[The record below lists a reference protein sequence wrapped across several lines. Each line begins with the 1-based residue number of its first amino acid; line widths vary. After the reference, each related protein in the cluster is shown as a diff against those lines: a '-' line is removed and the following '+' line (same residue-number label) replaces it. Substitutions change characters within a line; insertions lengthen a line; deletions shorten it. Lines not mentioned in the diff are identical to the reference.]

1 MKIRWKIFFLMFSV
15 VLMIIFGLMVTN
27 TIYLEKFYIKNKK
40 EKLVE
45 LGHILIDP
53 KYVIDFQNLEM
64 HSNVAILIKKTDEL
78 YKLES
83 EAVVP
88 REEIEEIVTQLAK
101 NEYVFKEMTLLD
113 YRGKVLILFM
123 PYMKDRYIEIITPLS
138 FIQEGLEIS
147 TRYHLLIIML
157 ALIIGSSMS
166 FIFSKKMT
174 DPILELKEI
183 TQRISLLDFNVK
195 FEKESR
201 DEIGELG
208 YAINKMG
215 GTLEKNIDEI
225 NKVNR
230 KLMEEIENEKR
241 LENLRKEFI
250 ASVSHELKTPIAII
264 QGYAQGLMEN
274 IAETEE
280 DRNFYCE
287 IIVEESL
294 KMDSLVKELLLITQM
309 ESGYF
314 KIQKEEVNL
323 YQMIKDIIDKYITK
337 DKKIKYI
344 GDKDVFVYCDEKY
357 IDRVLENLVVNALKY
372 STGDRDITIKV
383 EDQQDKYRV
392 IISNESE
399 NLSEDDLENI
409 WTPFYRVDKA
419 RDRDGHGLGLAIV
432 RGILEKHK
440 SALGV
445 YITEKNIINFWFELE
460 KINGDLYKNNCDK
473 YKDEYIEEI

>member
-15 VLMIIFGLMVTN
+15 VLMIILGLIATN

-45 LGHILIDP
+45 LGQILIDP

-64 HSNVAILIKKTDEL
+64 HSNVAILIKRTDEL
-78 YKLES
+78 YKLEK
-83 EAVVP
+83 EAVLSK
-88 REEIEEIVTQLAK
+88 EEIDEIIIQLK
-101 NEYVFKEMTLLD
+101 NNEYVFKEITLLD

-123 PYMKDRYIEIITPLS
+123 PYMRDRYIEIITPLS

-147 TRYHLLIIML
+147 TRYHLLIIVL

-166 FIFSKKMT
+166 FVFSKKMT

-183 TQRISLLDFNVK
+183 TQRISLLDFNIK
-195 FEKESR
+195 FEKER
-201 DEIGELG
+201 KDEIGELG

-225 NKVNR
+225 NKVNK
-230 KLMEEIENEKR
+230 KLMEDIENEKR
-241 LENLRKEFI
+241 LDKLRKEFI

-309 ESGYF
+309 DSGYF
-314 KIQKEEVNL
+314 KIEKEKVDL
-323 YQMIKDIIDKYITK
+323 YQMIKDIRDKYSSK
-337 DKKIKYI
+337 NREIKYI
-344 GDKDVFVYCDEKY
+344 GEKDIFAYCDEKY

-372 STGDRDITIKV
+372 STGDREVTITV
-383 EDQQDKYRV
+383 EDIENRYKV

-409 WTPFYRVDKA
+409 WTPFYRVNKA

-432 RGILEKHK
+432 RGILENHK
-440 SALGV
+440 SNFGV

-460 KINGDLYKNNCDK
+460 KSSLDSYEKIDNED
-473 YKDEYIEEI
+473 IEEI

>member
-15 VLMIIFGLMVTN
+15 VLMIILGLIATN

-45 LGHILIDP
+45 LGQILIDP

-64 HSNVAILIKKTDEL
+64 HSNVAILIKRTDEL
-78 YKLES
+78 YKLEK
-83 EAVVP
+83 EAVLP
-88 REEIEEIVTQLAK
+88 KEEIDEIIVQLK
-101 NEYVFKEMTLLD
+101 NNEYVFKEITLLD

-123 PYMKDRYIEIITPLS
+123 PYMRDRYIEIITPLS

-147 TRYHLLIIML
+147 TRYHLLIIVL

-166 FIFSKKMT
+166 FVFSKKMT

-183 TQRISLLDFNVK
+183 TQRISLLDFNIK
-195 FEKESR
+195 FEKER
-201 DEIGELG
+201 KDEIGELG

-225 NKVNR
+225 NKVNK
-230 KLMEEIENEKR
+230 KLMEDIENEKR
-241 LENLRKEFI
+241 LDKLRKEFI

-280 DRNFYCE
+280 DRKFYCE

-309 ESGYF
+309 DSGYF
-314 KIQKEEVNL
+314 KIEKEKVDL
-323 YQMIKDIIDKYITK
+323 YQMIKDIRDKYSSK
-337 DKKIKYI
+337 NRGIKYI
-344 GDKDVFVYCDEKY
+344 GEKDIFAYCDEKY

-372 STGDRDITIKV
+372 STGDREVTITVDDI
-383 EDQQDKYRV
+383 ENKYKI

-409 WTPFYRVDKA
+409 WTPFYRVNKA

-432 RGILEKHK
+432 RGILENHK
-440 SALGV
+440 SNFGV

-460 KINGDLYKNNCDK
+460 KSSLDSYKKIDNED
-473 YKDEYIEEI
+473 IEEI

>member
-15 VLMIIFGLMVTN
+15 VLMIILGLIATN

-45 LGHILIDP
+45 LGQILIDP

-64 HSNVAILIKKTDEL
+64 HSNVAILIKRTDEL
-78 YKLES
+78 YKLEK
-83 EAVVP
+83 EAVLP
-88 REEIEEIVTQLAK
+88 KEEINEIIVHLK
-101 NEYVFKEMTLLD
+101 NNEYVFKEITLLD

-123 PYMKDRYIEIITPLS
+123 PYMRDRYIEIITPLS

-147 TRYHLLIIML
+147 TRYHLLIIVL

-166 FIFSKKMT
+166 FVFSKKMT

-183 TQRISLLDFNVK
+183 TQRISLLDFNIK
-195 FEKESR
+195 FEKER
-201 DEIGELG
+201 KDEIGELG

-225 NKVNR
+225 NKVNK
-230 KLMEEIENEKR
+230 KLMEDIENEKR
-241 LENLRKEFI
+241 LDKLRKEFI

-309 ESGYF
+309 DSGYF
-314 KIQKEEVNL
+314 KIEKEKVDL
-323 YQMIKDIIDKYITK
+323 YQMIKDIRDKYSSK
-337 DKKIKYI
+337 NREIKYI
-344 GDKDVFVYCDEKY
+344 GEKDIFAYCDEKY

-372 STGDRDITIKV
+372 STGDREVTITV
-383 EDQQDKYRV
+383 EDIENRYKV

-399 NLSEDDLENI
+399 NLSEDDLANI
-409 WTPFYRVDKA
+409 WTPFYRVNKA

-432 RGILEKHK
+432 RGILENHK
-440 SALGV
+440 SNFGV

-460 KINGDLYKNNCDK
+460 KSSLDSYEKIDNED
-473 YKDEYIEEI
+473 IEEI

>member
-15 VLMIIFGLMVTN
+15 VLMIILGLMVTN

-45 LGHILIDP
+45 LGQILIDP

-64 HSNVAILIKKTDEL
+64 HSNVAILIKRTDEL
-78 YKLES
+78 YKLEK
-83 EAVVP
+83 EAVLP
-88 REEIEEIVTQLAK
+88 KEEIEEIIVSLK
-101 NEYVFKEMTLLD
+101 NREYIFKEITLLD

-147 TRYHLLIIML
+147 TRYHLLIIIL

-183 TQRISLLDFNVK
+183 TQRISLLDFNIK
-195 FEKESR
+195 FEKER
-201 DEIGELG
+201 KDEIGELG

-230 KLMEEIENEKR
+230 KLMEDIENEKR
-241 LENLRKEFI
+241 LDKLRKEFI

-264 QGYAQGLMEN
+264 QGYAQGLIEN

-314 KIQKEEVNL
+314 KIEKEEVDL
-323 YQMIKDIIDKYITK
+323 YQMIKDIRDKYSSK
-337 DKKIKYI
+337 SREIKYI
-344 GDKDVFVYCDEKY
+344 GKKNIFAYCDEKY
-357 IDRVLENLVVNALKY
+357 IDRVLENLVINALKY
-372 STGDRDITIKV
+372 STGDREVTISV
-383 EDQQDKYRV
+383 DEIGNKYKI

-409 WTPFYRVDKA
+409 WTPFYRVNKA

-432 RGILEKHK
+432 RGILENHR
-440 SALGV
+440 SDFGV
-445 YITEKNIINFWFELE
+445 YITEKNTINFWFELE
-460 KINGDLYKNNCDK
+460 KSSLDSYKKNDN
-473 YKDEYIEEI
+473 KDIEEI

>member
-1 MKIRWKIFFLMFSV
+1 M
-15 VLMIIFGLMVTN
+15 
-27 TIYLEKFYIKNKK
+27 
-40 EKLVE
+40 
-45 LGHILIDP
+45 
-53 KYVIDFQNLEM
+53 
-64 HSNVAILIKKTDEL
+64 AILIKRTDEL
-78 YKLES
+78 YKLEK
-83 EAVVP
+83 EAVLP
-88 REEIEEIVTQLAK
+88 KEEIDEIIVQLK
-101 NEYVFKEMTLLD
+101 NNEYVFKEITLLD

-123 PYMKDRYIEIITPLS
+123 PYMRDRYIEIITPLS

-147 TRYHLLIIML
+147 TRYHLLIIVL

-166 FIFSKKMT
+166 FVFSKKMT

-183 TQRISLLDFNVK
+183 TQRISLLDFNIK
-195 FEKESR
+195 FEKER
-201 DEIGELG
+201 KDEIGELG

-225 NKVNR
+225 NKVNK
-230 KLMEEIENEKR
+230 KLMEDIENEKR
-241 LENLRKEFI
+241 LDKLRKEFI

-314 KIQKEEVNL
+314 KIEKEEVDL
-323 YQMIKDIIDKYITK
+323 YQMIKDIRDKYSSK
-337 DKKIKYI
+337 SREIKYI
-344 GDKDVFVYCDEKY
+344 GKKNIFAYCDEKY

-372 STGDRDITIKV
+372 STGDREVTITVDDI
-383 EDQQDKYRV
+383 ENKYKI

-409 WTPFYRVDKA
+409 WTPFYRVNKA

-432 RGILEKHK
+432 RGILENHR
-440 SALGV
+440 SDFGV
-445 YITEKNIINFWFELE
+445 YITEKNTINFWFELE
-460 KINGDLYKNNCDK
+460 KSSLDSYKKNDN
-473 YKDEYIEEI
+473 KDIEEI

>member
-15 VLMIIFGLMVTN
+15 VLMIILGLIATN

-45 LGHILIDP
+45 LGQILIDP

-64 HSNVAILIKKTDEL
+64 HSNVAILIKRTDEL
-78 YKLES
+78 YKLEK
-83 EAVVP
+83 EAVLP
-88 REEIEEIVTQLAK
+88 KEEIDEIIVQLK
-101 NEYVFKEMTLLD
+101 NNEYVFKEITLLD

-123 PYMKDRYIEIITPLS
+123 PYMRDRYIEIITPLS

-147 TRYHLLIIML
+147 TRYHLLIIVL

-166 FIFSKKMT
+166 FVFSKKMT

-183 TQRISLLDFNVK
+183 TQRISLLDFNIK
-195 FEKESR
+195 FEKER
-201 DEIGELG
+201 KDEIGELG

-225 NKVNR
+225 NKVNK
-230 KLMEEIENEKR
+230 KLMEDIENEKR
-241 LENLRKEFI
+241 LDKLRKEFI

-280 DRNFYCE
+280 DRKFYCE

-309 ESGYF
+309 DSGYF
-314 KIQKEEVNL
+314 KIEKEKVDL
-323 YQMIKDIIDKYITK
+323 YQMIKDIRDKYSSK
-337 DKKIKYI
+337 SREIKYI
-344 GDKDVFVYCDEKY
+344 GEKNIFAYCDEKY

-372 STGDRDITIKV
+372 STGDREVTITVDDI
-383 EDQQDKYRV
+383 ENKYKI

-409 WTPFYRVDKA
+409 WTPFYRVNKA

-432 RGILEKHK
+432 CLLYTSPSPRDRG
-440 SALGV
+440 
-445 YITEKNIINFWFELE
+445 
-460 KINGDLYKNNCDK
+460 
-473 YKDEYIEEI
+473 

>member
-1 MKIRWKIFFLMFSV
+1 M
-15 VLMIIFGLMVTN
+15 GLIATN

-45 LGHILIDP
+45 LGQILIDP

-64 HSNVAILIKKTDEL
+64 HSNVAILIKRTDEL
-78 YKLES
+78 YKLEK
-83 EAVVP
+83 EAVLP
-88 REEIEEIVTQLAK
+88 KEEIDEIIVQLK
-101 NEYVFKEMTLLD
+101 NNEYVFKEITLLD

-123 PYMKDRYIEIITPLS
+123 PYMRDRYIEIITPLS

-147 TRYHLLIIML
+147 TRYHLLIIVL

-166 FIFSKKMT
+166 FVFSKKMT

-183 TQRISLLDFNVK
+183 TQRISLLDFNIK
-195 FEKESR
+195 FEKER
-201 DEIGELG
+201 KDEIGELG

-225 NKVNR
+225 NKVNK
-230 KLMEEIENEKR
+230 KLMEDIENEKR
-241 LENLRKEFI
+241 LDKLRKEFI

-280 DRNFYCE
+280 DRKFYCE

-309 ESGYF
+309 DSGYF
-314 KIQKEEVNL
+314 KIEKEKVDL
-323 YQMIKDIIDKYITK
+323 YQMIKDIRDKYSSK
-337 DKKIKYI
+337 NREIKYI
-344 GDKDVFVYCDEKY
+344 GEKDIFAYCDEKY

-372 STGDRDITIKV
+372 STGDREVTITVDDI
-383 EDQQDKYRV
+383 ENKYKI

-409 WTPFYRVDKA
+409 WTPFYRVNKA

-432 RGILEKHK
+432 RGILENHK
-440 SALGV
+440 SNFGV

-460 KINGDLYKNNCDK
+460 KSSLDSYKKIDNED
-473 YKDEYIEEI
+473 IEEI

>member
-15 VLMIIFGLMVTN
+15 VLMIILGLIATN

-45 LGHILIDP
+45 LGQILIDP

-64 HSNVAILIKKTDEL
+64 HSNVAILIKRTDEL
-78 YKLES
+78 YKLEK
-83 EAVVP
+83 EAVLP
-88 REEIEEIVTQLAK
+88 KEEIDEIIVQLK
-101 NEYVFKEMTLLD
+101 NNEYVFKEITLLD

-123 PYMKDRYIEIITPLS
+123 PYMRDRYIEIITPLS

-147 TRYHLLIIML
+147 TRYHLLIIVL

-166 FIFSKKMT
+166 FVFSKKMT

-183 TQRISLLDFNVK
+183 TQRISLLDFNIK
-195 FEKESR
+195 FEKER
-201 DEIGELG
+201 KDEIGELG

-225 NKVNR
+225 NKVNK
-230 KLMEEIENEKR
+230 KLMEDIENEKR
-241 LENLRKEFI
+241 LDKLRKEFI

-280 DRNFYCE
+280 DRKFYCE

-309 ESGYF
+309 DSGYF
-314 KIQKEEVNL
+314 KIEKEKVDL
-323 YQMIKDIIDKYITK
+323 YQMIKDIRDKYSSK
-337 DKKIKYI
+337 NREIKYI
-344 GDKDVFVYCDEKY
+344 GEKDIFAYCDEKY

-372 STGDRDITIKV
+372 STGDREVTITVDDI
-383 EDQQDKYRV
+383 ENKYKI

-409 WTPFYRVDKA
+409 WTPFYRVNKA

-432 RGILEKHK
+432 RGILENHK
-440 SALGV
+440 SNFGV

-460 KINGDLYKNNCDK
+460 KSSLDSYKKIDNED
-473 YKDEYIEEI
+473 IEEI

>member
-1 MKIRWKIFFLMFSV
+1 MFSV

-372 STGDRDITIKV
+372 STGDRDIIIKV

-473 YKDEYIEEI
+473 YNDEYIEEI

>member
-15 VLMIIFGLMVTN
+15 VLMIILGLMVTN

-45 LGHILIDP
+45 LGQILIDP

-64 HSNVAILIKKTDEL
+64 HSNVAILIKRTDEL
-78 YKLES
+78 YKLEK
-83 EAVVP
+83 EAVLP
-88 REEIEEIVTQLAK
+88 KEEIEEIIVSLK
-101 NEYVFKEMTLLD
+101 NREYIFKEITLLD

-147 TRYHLLIIML
+147 TRYHLLIIIL

-183 TQRISLLDFNVK
+183 TQRISLLDFNIK
-195 FEKESR
+195 FEKER
-201 DEIGELG
+201 KEEIGELG

-230 KLMEEIENEKR
+230 KLMEDIENEKR
-241 LENLRKEFI
+241 LDKLRKEFI

-309 ESGYF
+309 DSGYF
-314 KIQKEEVNL
+314 KIEKEKVDL
-323 YQMIKDIIDKYITK
+323 YQMIKDIRDKYSSK
-337 DKKIKYI
+337 SREIKYI
-344 GDKDVFVYCDEKY
+344 GEKNIFAYCDEKY
-357 IDRVLENLVVNALKY
+357 IDRVLENLVINALKY
-372 STGDRDITIKV
+372 STGDREVTISV
-383 EDQQDKYRV
+383 DEIGNKYKI

-409 WTPFYRVDKA
+409 WTPFYRVNKA

-432 RGILEKHK
+432 RGILENHR
-440 SALGV
+440 SDFGV
-445 YITEKNIINFWFELE
+445 YITEKNTINFWFELE
-460 KINGDLYKNNCDK
+460 KSSLDSYKKNDN
-473 YKDEYIEEI
+473 KDIEEI

>member
-15 VLMIIFGLMVTN
+15 VLMIILGLIATN

-45 LGHILIDP
+45 LGQILIDP

-64 HSNVAILIKKTDEL
+64 HSNVAILIKRTDEL
-78 YKLES
+78 YKLEK
-83 EAVVP
+83 EAVLP
-88 REEIEEIVTQLAK
+88 KEEINEIIVHLK
-101 NEYVFKEMTLLD
+101 NNEYVFKEITLLD

-123 PYMKDRYIEIITPLS
+123 PYMRDRYIEIITPLS

-147 TRYHLLIIML
+147 TRYHLLIIVL

-166 FIFSKKMT
+166 FVFSKKMT

-183 TQRISLLDFNVK
+183 TQRISLLDFNIK
-195 FEKESR
+195 FEKER
-201 DEIGELG
+201 KDEIGELG

-225 NKVNR
+225 NKVNKKWR
-230 KLMEEIENEKR
+230 EDIENEKR
-241 LENLRKEFI
+241 LDKLRKEFI

-309 ESGYF
+309 DSGYF
-314 KIQKEEVNL
+314 KIEKEKVDL
-323 YQMIKDIIDKYITK
+323 YQMIKDIRDKYSSK
-337 DKKIKYI
+337 NREIKYI
-344 GDKDVFVYCDEKY
+344 GEKDIFAYCDEKY

-372 STGDRDITIKV
+372 STGDREVTITV
-383 EDQQDKYRV
+383 EDIENRYKV

-409 WTPFYRVDKA
+409 WTPFYRVNKA

-432 RGILEKHK
+432 RGILENHK
-440 SALGV
+440 SNFGV

-460 KINGDLYKNNCDK
+460 KSSLDSYEKIDNED
-473 YKDEYIEEI
+473 IEEI

>member
-15 VLMIIFGLMVTN
+15 VLMIILGLMVTN

-45 LGHILIDP
+45 LGQILIDP

-64 HSNVAILIKKTDEL
+64 HSNVAILIKRTDEL
-78 YKLES
+78 YKLEK
-83 EAVVP
+83 EAVLP
-88 REEIEEIVTQLAK
+88 KEEIEEIIVSLK
-101 NEYVFKEMTLLD
+101 NREYIFKEITLLD

-147 TRYHLLIIML
+147 TRYHLLIIIL

-183 TQRISLLDFNVK
+183 TQRISLLDFNIK
-195 FEKESR
+195 FEKER
-201 DEIGELG
+201 KDEIGELG

-225 NKVNR
+225 NKVNK
-230 KLMEEIENEKR
+230 KLMEDIENEKR
-241 LENLRKEFI
+241 LDKLRKEFI

-314 KIQKEEVNL
+314 KIEKEEVDL
-323 YQMIKDIIDKYITK
+323 YQMIKDIRDKYSSK
-337 DKKIKYI
+337 NREIKYI
-344 GDKDVFVYCDEKY
+344 GKKNIFAYCDEKY
-357 IDRVLENLVVNALKY
+357 IDRVLENLVINALKY
-372 STGDRDITIKV
+372 STGDREVTISV
-383 EDQQDKYRV
+383 DEIGNKYKI

-409 WTPFYRVDKA
+409 WTPFYRVNKA

-432 RGILEKHK
+432 RGILENHR
-440 SALGV
+440 SDFGV
-445 YITEKNIINFWFELE
+445 YITEKNTINFWFELE
-460 KINGDLYKNNCDK
+460 KSSLDSYKKNDN
-473 YKDEYIEEI
+473 KDIEEI

>member
-15 VLMIIFGLMVTN
+15 VLMIILGLIATN

-45 LGHILIDP
+45 LGQILIDP

-64 HSNVAILIKKTDEL
+64 HSNVAILIKRTDEL
-78 YKLES
+78 YKLEK
-83 EAVVP
+83 EAVLP
-88 REEIEEIVTQLAK
+88 KEEIDEIIVQLK
-101 NEYVFKEMTLLD
+101 NNEYVFKEITLLD

-123 PYMKDRYIEIITPLS
+123 PYMRDRYIEIITPLS

-147 TRYHLLIIML
+147 TRYHLLIIVL

-166 FIFSKKMT
+166 FVFSKKMT

-183 TQRISLLDFNVK
+183 TQRISLLDFNIK
-195 FEKESR
+195 FEKER
-201 DEIGELG
+201 KDEIGELG

-225 NKVNR
+225 NKVNK
-230 KLMEEIENEKR
+230 KLMEDIENEKR
-241 LENLRKEFI
+241 LDKLRKEFI

-280 DRNFYCE
+280 DRKFYCE

-309 ESGYF
+309 DSGYF
-314 KIQKEEVNL
+314 KIEKEKVDL
-323 YQMIKDIIDKYITK
+323 YQMIKDIRDKYSSK
-337 DKKIKYI
+337 NREIKYI
-344 GDKDVFVYCDEKY
+344 GEKDIFAYCDEKY

-372 STGDRDITIKV
+372 STGDREVTITVDDI
-383 EDQQDKYRV
+383 ENKYKI

-409 WTPFYRVDKA
+409 WTPFYRVNKA

-432 RGILEKHK
+432 RGILENHR
-440 SALGV
+440 SDFGV
-445 YITEKNIINFWFELE
+445 YITEKNTINFWFELE
-460 KINGDLYKNNCDK
+460 KSSLDSYKKNDN
-473 YKDEYIEEI
+473 KDIEEI

>member
-15 VLMIIFGLMVTN
+15 VLMIILGLIATN
-27 TIYLEKFYIKNKK
+27 TIYLEKFYIKNKR

-45 LGHILIDP
+45 LGQILIDP

-64 HSNVAILIKKTDEL
+64 HSNVAILIKRTDEL
-78 YKLES
+78 YKLEK
-83 EAVVP
+83 EAVLP
-88 REEIEEIVTQLAK
+88 KEEIDEIIVHLK
-101 NEYVFKEMTLLD
+101 NNEYVFKEITLLD

-123 PYMKDRYIEIITPLS
+123 PYMRDRYIEIITPLS

-147 TRYHLLIIML
+147 TRYHLLIIVL

-166 FIFSKKMT
+166 FVFSKKMT

-183 TQRISLLDFNVK
+183 TQRISLLDFNIK
-195 FEKESR
+195 FEKER
-201 DEIGELG
+201 KDEIGELG

-225 NKVNR
+225 NKVNK
-230 KLMEEIENEKR
+230 KLMEDIENEKR
-241 LENLRKEFI
+241 LDKLRKEFI

-274 IAETEE
+274 TAETEE

-314 KIQKEEVNL
+314 KIEKEKVDL
-323 YQMIKDIIDKYITK
+323 YQMIKDIRDKYSSK
-337 DKKIKYI
+337 SREIKYI
-344 GDKDVFVYCDEKY
+344 GEKNIFAYCDEKY

-372 STGDRDITIKV
+372 STGDREVTITV
-383 EDQQDKYRV
+383 EDIEDRYRV

-409 WTPFYRVDKA
+409 WTPFYRVNKA

-432 RGILEKHK
+432 RGILENHK
-440 SALGV
+440 SKFGV

-460 KINGDLYKNNCDK
+460 KASLDSYEKIDNED
-473 YKDEYIEEI
+473 IEEI

>member
-15 VLMIIFGLMVTN
+15 VLMIILGLIATN

-45 LGHILIDP
+45 LGQILIDP

-64 HSNVAILIKKTDEL
+64 HSNVAILIKRTDEL
-78 YKLES
+78 YKLEK
-83 EAVVP
+83 EAVLP
-88 REEIEEIVTQLAK
+88 KEEINEIIVHLK
-101 NEYVFKEMTLLD
+101 NNEYVFKEITLLD

-123 PYMKDRYIEIITPLS
+123 PYMRDRYIEIITPLS

-147 TRYHLLIIML
+147 TRYHLLIIVL

-166 FIFSKKMT
+166 FVFSKKMT

-183 TQRISLLDFNVK
+183 TQRISLLDFNIK
-195 FEKESR
+195 FEKER
-201 DEIGELG
+201 KDEIGELG

-225 NKVNR
+225 NKVNK
-230 KLMEEIENEKR
+230 KLMEDIENEKR
-241 LENLRKEFI
+241 LDKLRKEFI

-309 ESGYF
+309 DSGYF
-314 KIQKEEVNL
+314 KIEKEKVDL
-323 YQMIKDIIDKYITK
+323 YQMIKDIRDKYSSK
-337 DKKIKYI
+337 NREIKYI
-344 GDKDVFVYCDEKY
+344 GEKDIFAYCDEKY

-372 STGDRDITIKV
+372 STGDREVTITV
-383 EDQQDKYRV
+383 EDIENRYKV

-409 WTPFYRVDKA
+409 WTPFYRVNKA

-432 RGILEKHK
+432 RGILENHK
-440 SALGV
+440 SNFGV

-460 KINGDLYKNNCDK
+460 KSSLDSYEKIDNED
-473 YKDEYIEEI
+473 IEEI

>member
-15 VLMIIFGLMVTN
+15 VLMIILGLIATN

-45 LGHILIDP
+45 LGQILIDP

-64 HSNVAILIKKTDEL
+64 HSNVAILIKRTDEL
-78 YKLES
+78 YKLEK
-83 EAVVP
+83 EAVLP
-88 REEIEEIVTQLAK
+88 KEEIDEIIVQLK
-101 NEYVFKEMTLLD
+101 NNEYVFKEITLLD

-123 PYMKDRYIEIITPLS
+123 PYMRDRYIEIITPLS

-147 TRYHLLIIML
+147 TRYHLLIIVL

-166 FIFSKKMT
+166 FVFSKKMT

-183 TQRISLLDFNVK
+183 TQRISLLDFNIK
-195 FEKESR
+195 FEKER
-201 DEIGELG
+201 KDEIGELG

-230 KLMEEIENEKR
+230 KLMEDIENEKR
-241 LENLRKEFI
+241 LDKLRKEFI

-309 ESGYF
+309 DSGYF
-314 KIQKEEVNL
+314 KIEKEKVDL
-323 YQMIKDIIDKYITK
+323 YQMIKDIRDKYSSK
-337 DKKIKYI
+337 NREIKYI
-344 GDKDVFVYCDEKY
+344 GEKDIFAYCDEKY

-372 STGDRDITIKV
+372 STGDREVTITVDDIENRYK
-383 EDQQDKYRV
+383 V

-409 WTPFYRVDKA
+409 WTPFYRVNKA

-432 RGILEKHK
+432 RGILENHK
-440 SALGV
+440 SNFGV

-460 KINGDLYKNNCDK
+460 KSSLDSYEKIDNED
-473 YKDEYIEEI
+473 IEEI

>member
-15 VLMIIFGLMVTN
+15 VLMIILGLIATN

-45 LGHILIDP
+45 LGQILIDP

-64 HSNVAILIKKTDEL
+64 HSNVAILIKRTDEL
-78 YKLES
+78 YKLEK
-83 EAVVP
+83 EVVLP
-88 REEIEEIVTQLAK
+88 KEEIDEIIVQLK
-101 NEYVFKEMTLLD
+101 NNEYVFKEITLLD

-123 PYMKDRYIEIITPLS
+123 PYMRDRYIEIITPLS

-147 TRYHLLIIML
+147 TRYHLLIIVL

-166 FIFSKKMT
+166 FVFSKKMT

-183 TQRISLLDFNVK
+183 TQRISLLDFNIK
-195 FEKESR
+195 FEKER
-201 DEIGELG
+201 KDEIGELG

-225 NKVNR
+225 NKVNK
-230 KLMEEIENEKR
+230 KLMEDIENEKR
-241 LENLRKEFI
+241 LDKLRKEFI

-309 ESGYF
+309 DSGYF
-314 KIQKEEVNL
+314 KIEKEKVDL
-323 YQMIKDIIDKYITK
+323 YQMIKDIRDKYSSK
-337 DKKIKYI
+337 NREIKYI
-344 GDKDVFVYCDEKY
+344 GEKDIFAYCDEKY

-372 STGDRDITIKV
+372 STGDREVTITV
-383 EDQQDKYRV
+383 EDIENRYKV

-409 WTPFYRVDKA
+409 WTPFYRVNKA

-432 RGILEKHK
+432 RGILENHK
-440 SALGV
+440 SNFGV

-460 KINGDLYKNNCDK
+460 KSSLDSYEKIDNED
-473 YKDEYIEEI
+473 IEEI

>member
-15 VLMIIFGLMVTN
+15 VLMIILGLIATN

-45 LGHILIDP
+45 LGQILIDP

-64 HSNVAILIKKTDEL
+64 HSNVAILIKRTDEL
-78 YKLES
+78 YKLEK
-83 EAVVP
+83 EAVLP
-88 REEIEEIVTQLAK
+88 KEEIDEIIVQLK
-101 NEYVFKEMTLLD
+101 NNEYVFKEITLLD

-123 PYMKDRYIEIITPLS
+123 PYMRDRYIEIITPLS

-147 TRYHLLIIML
+147 TRYHLLIIVL

-166 FIFSKKMT
+166 FVFSKKMT

-183 TQRISLLDFNVK
+183 TQRISLLDFNIK
-195 FEKESR
+195 FEKER
-201 DEIGELG
+201 KDEIGELG

-225 NKVNR
+225 NKVNK
-230 KLMEEIENEKR
+230 KLMEDIENEKR
-241 LENLRKEFI
+241 LDKLRKEFI

-280 DRNFYCE
+280 DRKFYCE

-309 ESGYF
+309 DSGHF
-314 KIQKEEVNL
+314 KIEKEKVDL
-323 YQMIKDIIDKYITK
+323 YQMIKDIRDKYSSK
-337 DKKIKYI
+337 NREIKYI
-344 GDKDVFVYCDEKY
+344 GEKDIFAYCDEKY

-372 STGDRDITIKV
+372 STGDREVTITVDDI
-383 EDQQDKYRV
+383 ENKYKI

-409 WTPFYRVDKA
+409 WTPFYRVNKA

-432 RGILEKHK
+432 RGILENHK
-440 SALGV
+440 SNFGV

-460 KINGDLYKNNCDK
+460 KSSLDSYEKIDNED
-473 YKDEYIEEI
+473 IEEI

>member
-15 VLMIIFGLMVTN
+15 VLMIILGLMVTN

-45 LGHILIDP
+45 LGQILIDP

-64 HSNVAILIKKTDEL
+64 HSNVAILIKRTDEL
-78 YKLES
+78 YKLEK
-83 EAVVP
+83 EAVLP
-88 REEIEEIVTQLAK
+88 KEEIEEIIVSLK
-101 NEYVFKEMTLLD
+101 NREYIFKEITLLD

-147 TRYHLLIIML
+147 TRYHLLIIVL

-166 FIFSKKMT
+166 FVFSKKMT

-183 TQRISLLDFNVK
+183 TQRISLLDFNIK
-195 FEKESR
+195 FEKER
-201 DEIGELG
+201 KDEIGELG

-225 NKVNR
+225 NKVNK
-230 KLMEEIENEKR
+230 KLMEDIENEKR
-241 LENLRKEFI
+241 LDKLRKEFI

-314 KIQKEEVNL
+314 KIEKEEVDL
-323 YQMIKDIIDKYITK
+323 YQMIKDIRDKYSSK
-337 DKKIKYI
+337 SREIKYI
-344 GDKDVFVYCDEKY
+344 GEKNIFAYCDEKY

-372 STGDRDITIKV
+372 STGDREVTITVDDI
-383 EDQQDKYRV
+383 ENKYKI

-409 WTPFYRVDKA
+409 WTPFYRVNKA

-432 RGILEKHK
+432 RGILENHK
-440 SALGV
+440 SAFGV
-445 YITEKNIINFWFELE
+445 YITEKNTINFWFELE
-460 KINGDLYKNNCDK
+460 KSSLDSYKKIDNED
-473 YKDEYIEEI
+473 IEEI

>member
-1 MKIRWKIFFLMFSV
+1 MFSV
-15 VLMIIFGLMVTN
+15 VLMIILGLIATN

-45 LGHILIDP
+45 LGQILIDP

-64 HSNVAILIKKTDEL
+64 HSNVAILIKRTDEL
-78 YKLES
+78 YKLEK
-83 EAVVP
+83 EAVLP
-88 REEIEEIVTQLAK
+88 KEEIDEIIVQLK
-101 NEYVFKEMTLLD
+101 NNEYVFKEITLLD

-123 PYMKDRYIEIITPLS
+123 PYMRDRYIEIITPLS

-147 TRYHLLIIML
+147 TRYHLLIIVL

-166 FIFSKKMT
+166 FVFSKKMT

-183 TQRISLLDFNVK
+183 TQRISLLDFNIK
-195 FEKESR
+195 FEKER
-201 DEIGELG
+201 KDEIGELG

-225 NKVNR
+225 NKVNK
-230 KLMEEIENEKR
+230 KLMEDIENEKR
-241 LENLRKEFI
+241 LDKLRKEFI

-280 DRNFYCE
+280 DRKFYCE

-309 ESGYF
+309 DSGYF
-314 KIQKEEVNL
+314 KIEKEKVDL
-323 YQMIKDIIDKYITK
+323 YQMIKDIRDKYSSK
-337 DKKIKYI
+337 NREIKYI
-344 GDKDVFVYCDEKY
+344 GEKDIFAYCDEKY

-372 STGDRDITIKV
+372 STGDREVTITVDDI
-383 EDQQDKYRV
+383 ENKYKI

-409 WTPFYRVDKA
+409 WTPFYRVNKA

-432 RGILEKHK
+432 RGILENHK
-440 SALGV
+440 SNFGV

-460 KINGDLYKNNCDK
+460 KSSLDSYKKIDNED
-473 YKDEYIEEI
+473 IEEI

>member
-1 MKIRWKIFFLMFSV
+1 M
-15 VLMIIFGLMVTN
+15 
-27 TIYLEKFYIKNKK
+27 
-40 EKLVE
+40 
-45 LGHILIDP
+45 
-53 KYVIDFQNLEM
+53 
-64 HSNVAILIKKTDEL
+64 
-78 YKLES
+78 
-83 EAVVP
+83 
-88 REEIEEIVTQLAK
+88 
-101 NEYVFKEMTLLD
+101 
-113 YRGKVLILFM
+113 FM

-147 TRYHLLIIML
+147 TRYHLLIIIL

-183 TQRISLLDFNVK
+183 TQRISLLDFNIK
-195 FEKESR
+195 FEKER
-201 DEIGELG
+201 KDEIGELG

-230 KLMEEIENEKR
+230 KLMEDIENEKR
-241 LENLRKEFI
+241 LDKLRKEFI

-314 KIQKEEVNL
+314 KIEKEEVDL
-323 YQMIKDIIDKYITK
+323 YQMIKDIRDKYSSK
-337 DKKIKYI
+337 NREIKYI
-344 GDKDVFVYCDEKY
+344 GKKNIFAYCDEKY
-357 IDRVLENLVVNALKY
+357 IDRVLENLVINALKY
-372 STGDRDITIKV
+372 STGDREVTISV
-383 EDQQDKYRV
+383 DEIGNKYKI

-409 WTPFYRVDKA
+409 WTPFYRVNKA

-432 RGILEKHK
+432 RGILENHR
-440 SALGV
+440 SDFGV
-445 YITEKNIINFWFELE
+445 YITEKNTINFWFELE
-460 KINGDLYKNNCDK
+460 KSSLDSYKKNDN
-473 YKDEYIEEI
+473 KDIEEI

>member
-15 VLMIIFGLMVTN
+15 VLMIILGLIATN

-45 LGHILIDP
+45 LGQILIDP

-64 HSNVAILIKKTDEL
+64 HSNVAILIKRTDEL
-78 YKLES
+78 YKLEK
-83 EAVVP
+83 EAVLP
-88 REEIEEIVTQLAK
+88 KEEIDEIIVQLK
-101 NEYVFKEMTLLD
+101 NNEYVFKEITLLD

-123 PYMKDRYIEIITPLS
+123 PYMRDRYIEIITPLS

-147 TRYHLLIIML
+147 TRYHLLIIVL

-166 FIFSKKMT
+166 FVFSKKMT

-183 TQRISLLDFNVK
+183 TQRISLLDFNIK
-195 FEKESR
+195 FEKER
-201 DEIGELG
+201 KDEIGELG

-225 NKVNR
+225 NKVNK
-230 KLMEEIENEKR
+230 KLMEDIENEKR
-241 LENLRKEFI
+241 LDKLRKEFI

-280 DRNFYCE
+280 DRKFYCE

-309 ESGYF
+309 DSGYF
-314 KIQKEEVNL
+314 KIEKEKVDL
-323 YQMIKDIIDKYITK
+323 YQMIKDIRDKYSSK
-337 DKKIKYI
+337 NREIKYI
-344 GDKDVFVYCDEKY
+344 GEKDIFAYCDEKY

-372 STGDRDITIKV
+372 STGDREVTITVDNI
-383 EDQQDKYRV
+383 ENKYKI

-409 WTPFYRVDKA
+409 WTPFYRVNKA

-432 RGILEKHK
+432 RGILENHK
-440 SALGV
+440 SNFGV

-460 KINGDLYKNNCDK
+460 KSSLDSYEKIDNED
-473 YKDEYIEEI
+473 IEEI

>member
-15 VLMIIFGLMVTN
+15 VLMIILGLMVTN

-45 LGHILIDP
+45 LGQILIDP

-64 HSNVAILIKKTDEL
+64 HSNVAILIKRTDEL
-78 YKLES
+78 YKLEK
-83 EAVVP
+83 EAVLP
-88 REEIEEIVTQLAK
+88 KEEIEEIIVSLK
-101 NEYVFKEMTLLD
+101 NREYIFKEITLLD

-147 TRYHLLIIML
+147 TRYHLLIIIL

-183 TQRISLLDFNVK
+183 TQRISLLDFNIK
-195 FEKESR
+195 FEKER
-201 DEIGELG
+201 KDEIGELG

-230 KLMEEIENEKR
+230 KLMEDIENEKR
-241 LENLRKEFI
+241 LDKLRKEFI
-250 ASVSHELKTPIAII
+250 VSVSHELKTPIAII

-314 KIQKEEVNL
+314 KIEKEEVDL
-323 YQMIKDIIDKYITK
+323 YQMIKDIRDKYSSK
-337 DKKIKYI
+337 SREIKYI
-344 GDKDVFVYCDEKY
+344 GKKNIFAYCDEKY
-357 IDRVLENLVVNALKY
+357 IDRVLENLVINALKY
-372 STGDRDITIKV
+372 STGDREVTISV
-383 EDQQDKYRV
+383 DEIGNKYKI

-409 WTPFYRVDKA
+409 WTPFYRVNKA

-432 RGILEKHK
+432 RGILENHR
-440 SALGV
+440 SDFGV
-445 YITEKNIINFWFELE
+445 YITEKNTINFWFELE
-460 KINGDLYKNNCDK
+460 KSSLDSYKKNDN
-473 YKDEYIEEI
+473 KDIEEI

>member
-15 VLMIIFGLMVTN
+15 VLMIILGLIATN

-45 LGHILIDP
+45 LGQILIDP

-64 HSNVAILIKKTDEL
+64 HSNVAILIKRTDEL
-78 YKLES
+78 YKLKK
-83 EAVVP
+83 EAVLP
-88 REEIEEIVTQLAK
+88 KEEIDEIIVHLK
-101 NEYVFKEMTLLD
+101 NNEYVFKEITLLD

-123 PYMKDRYIEIITPLS
+123 PYMRDRYIEIITPLS

-147 TRYHLLIIML
+147 TRYHLLIIVL

-166 FIFSKKMT
+166 FVFSKKMT

-183 TQRISLLDFNVK
+183 TQRISLLDFNIK
-195 FEKESR
+195 FEKER
-201 DEIGELG
+201 KDEIGELG

-225 NKVNR
+225 NKVNK
-230 KLMEEIENEKR
+230 KLMEDIENEKR
-241 LENLRKEFI
+241 LDKLRKEFI

-309 ESGYF
+309 DSGYF
-314 KIQKEEVNL
+314 KIEKEKVDL
-323 YQMIKDIIDKYITK
+323 YQMIKDIRDKYSSK
-337 DKKIKYI
+337 NREIKYI
-344 GDKDVFVYCDEKY
+344 GEKDIFAYCDEKY

-372 STGDRDITIKV
+372 STGDREVTITV
-383 EDQQDKYRV
+383 EDIENRYKV

-409 WTPFYRVDKA
+409 WTPFYRVNKA

-432 RGILEKHK
+432 RGILENHK
-440 SALGV
+440 SNFGV

-460 KINGDLYKNNCDK
+460 KSSLDSYEKIDNED
-473 YKDEYIEEI
+473 IEEI

>member
-15 VLMIIFGLMVTN
+15 VLMIILGLMVTN

-45 LGHILIDP
+45 LGQILIDP

-64 HSNVAILIKKTDEL
+64 HSNVAILIKRTDEL
-78 YKLES
+78 YKLEK
-83 EAVVP
+83 EAVLP
-88 REEIEEIVTQLAK
+88 KEEIEEIIVSLK
-101 NEYVFKEMTLLD
+101 NREYIFKEITLLD

-147 TRYHLLIIML
+147 TCYHLLIIIL

-183 TQRISLLDFNVK
+183 TQRISLLDFNIK
-195 FEKESR
+195 FEKER
-201 DEIGELG
+201 KDEIGELG

-230 KLMEEIENEKR
+230 KLMEDIENEKR
-241 LENLRKEFI
+241 LDKLRKEFI

-314 KIQKEEVNL
+314 KIEKEEVDL
-323 YQMIKDIIDKYITK
+323 YQMIKDIRDKYSSK
-337 DKKIKYI
+337 SREIKYI
-344 GDKDVFVYCDEKY
+344 GKKNIFAYCDEKY
-357 IDRVLENLVVNALKY
+357 IDRVLENLVINALKY
-372 STGDRDITIKV
+372 STGDREVTISV
-383 EDQQDKYRV
+383 DEIGNKYKI

-409 WTPFYRVDKA
+409 WTPFYRVNKA

-432 RGILEKHK
+432 RGILENHR
-440 SALGV
+440 SDFGV
-445 YITEKNIINFWFELE
+445 YITEKNTINFWFELE
-460 KINGDLYKNNCDK
+460 KSSLDSYKKNDN
-473 YKDEYIEEI
+473 KDIEEI

>member
-15 VLMIIFGLMVTN
+15 VLMIILGLIATN

-45 LGHILIDP
+45 LGQILIDP

-64 HSNVAILIKKTDEL
+64 HSNVAILIKRTDEL
-78 YKLES
+78 YKLEK
-83 EAVVP
+83 EAVLP
-88 REEIEEIVTQLAK
+88 KEEIDEIIVQLK
-101 NEYVFKEMTLLD
+101 NNEYVFKEITLLD

-123 PYMKDRYIEIITPLS
+123 PYMRDRYIEIITPLS

-147 TRYHLLIIML
+147 TRYHLLIIVL

-166 FIFSKKMT
+166 FVFSKKMT

-183 TQRISLLDFNVK
+183 TQRISLLDFNIK
-195 FEKESR
+195 FEKER
-201 DEIGELG
+201 KDEIGELG

-230 KLMEEIENEKR
+230 KLMEDIENEKR
-241 LENLRKEFI
+241 LDKLRKEFI

-309 ESGYF
+309 DSGYF
-314 KIQKEEVNL
+314 KIEKEKVDL
-323 YQMIKDIIDKYITK
+323 YQMIKDIRDKYSSK
-337 DKKIKYI
+337 NREIKYI
-344 GDKDVFVYCDEKY
+344 GEKDIFAYCDEKY

-372 STGDRDITIKV
+372 STGDREVTITV
-383 EDQQDKYRV
+383 EDIENKYKI

-409 WTPFYRVDKA
+409 WTPFYRVNKA

-432 RGILEKHK
+432 RGILENHK
-440 SALGV
+440 SNFGV

-460 KINGDLYKNNCDK
+460 KSSLDSYKKIDNED
-473 YKDEYIEEI
+473 IEEI

>member
-15 VLMIIFGLMVTN
+15 VLMIILGLIATN

-45 LGHILIDP
+45 LGQILIDP

-64 HSNVAILIKKTDEL
+64 HSNVAILIKRTDEL
-78 YKLES
+78 YKLEK
-83 EAVVP
+83 EAVLP
-88 REEIEEIVTQLAK
+88 KEEIDEIIVQLK
-101 NEYVFKEMTLLD
+101 NNEYVFKEITLLD

-123 PYMKDRYIEIITPLS
+123 PYMRDRYIEIITPLS

-147 TRYHLLIIML
+147 TRYHLLIIVL

-166 FIFSKKMT
+166 FVFSKKMT

-183 TQRISLLDFNVK
+183 TQRISLLDFNIK
-195 FEKESR
+195 FEKER
-201 DEIGELG
+201 KDEIGELG

-225 NKVNR
+225 NKVNK
-230 KLMEEIENEKR
+230 KLMEDIENEKR
-241 LENLRKEFI
+241 LDKLRKEFI

-309 ESGYF
+309 DSGYF
-314 KIQKEEVNL
+314 KIEKEKVDL
-323 YQMIKDIIDKYITK
+323 YQMIKDIRDKYSSK
-337 DKKIKYI
+337 NREIKYI
-344 GDKDVFVYCDEKY
+344 GEKDIFAYCDEKY

-372 STGDRDITIKV
+372 STGDREVTITV
-383 EDQQDKYRV
+383 EDIENRYKV

-409 WTPFYRVDKA
+409 WTPFYRVNKA

-432 RGILEKHK
+432 RGILENHK
-440 SALGV
+440 SNFGV
-445 YITEKNIINFWFELE
+445 YITEKNIINFWFGLE
-460 KINGDLYKNNCDK
+460 KSSLDSYEKIDNED
-473 YKDEYIEEI
+473 IEEI

>member
-15 VLMIIFGLMVTN
+15 VLMIILGLIATN

-45 LGHILIDP
+45 LGQILIDP

-64 HSNVAILIKKTDEL
+64 HSNVAILIKRTDEL
-78 YKLES
+78 YKLEK
-83 EAVVP
+83 EAVLP
-88 REEIEEIVTQLAK
+88 KEEIDEIIVHLK
-101 NEYVFKEMTLLD
+101 NNEYIFKEITLLD

-123 PYMKDRYIEIITPLS
+123 PYMRDRYIEIITPLS

-147 TRYHLLIIML
+147 TRYHLLIIVL

-166 FIFSKKMT
+166 FVFSKKMT

-183 TQRISLLDFNVK
+183 TQRISLLDFNIK
-195 FEKESR
+195 FEKER
-201 DEIGELG
+201 KDEIGELG

-225 NKVNR
+225 NKVNK
-230 KLMEEIENEKR
+230 KLMEDIENEKR
-241 LENLRKEFI
+241 LDKLRKEFI

-280 DRNFYCE
+280 DRKFYCE

-309 ESGYF
+309 DSGYF
-314 KIQKEEVNL
+314 KIEKEKVDL
-323 YQMIKDIIDKYITK
+323 YQMIKDIRDKYSSK
-337 DKKIKYI
+337 NREIKYI
-344 GDKDVFVYCDEKY
+344 GEKDIFAYCDEKY

-372 STGDRDITIKV
+372 STGDREVTITVDDIENRYK
-383 EDQQDKYRV
+383 V

-409 WTPFYRVDKA
+409 WTPFYRVNKA

-432 RGILEKHK
+432 RGILENHK
-440 SALGV
+440 SNFGV

-460 KINGDLYKNNCDK
+460 KSSLDSYEKIDNED
-473 YKDEYIEEI
+473 IEEI

>member
-15 VLMIIFGLMVTN
+15 VLMIILGLIATN

-45 LGHILIDP
+45 LGQILIDP

-64 HSNVAILIKKTDEL
+64 HSNVAILIKRTDEL
-78 YKLES
+78 YKLEK
-83 EAVVP
+83 EAVLP
-88 REEIEEIVTQLAK
+88 KEEIDEIIVQLK
-101 NEYVFKEMTLLD
+101 NNEYVFKEITLLD

-123 PYMKDRYIEIITPLS
+123 PYMRDRYIEIITPLS

-147 TRYHLLIIML
+147 TRYHLLIIVL

-166 FIFSKKMT
+166 FVFSKKMT

-183 TQRISLLDFNVK
+183 TQRISLLDFNIK
-195 FEKESR
+195 FEKER
-201 DEIGELG
+201 KDEIGELG

-225 NKVNR
+225 NKVNK
-230 KLMEEIENEKR
+230 KLMEDIENEKR
-241 LENLRKEFI
+241 LDKLRKEFI

-294 KMDSLVKELLLITQM
+294 KIDSLVKELLLITQM
-309 ESGYF
+309 DSGYF
-314 KIQKEEVNL
+314 KIEKEKVDL
-323 YQMIKDIIDKYITK
+323 YQMIKDIRDKYSSK
-337 DKKIKYI
+337 NREIKYI
-344 GDKDVFVYCDEKY
+344 GEKDIFAYCDEKY

-372 STGDRDITIKV
+372 STGDREVTITV
-383 EDQQDKYRV
+383 EDIENRYKV

-409 WTPFYRVDKA
+409 WTPFYRVNKA

-432 RGILEKHK
+432 RGILENHK
-440 SALGV
+440 SNFGV

-460 KINGDLYKNNCDK
+460 KSSLDSYEKIDNED
-473 YKDEYIEEI
+473 IEEI

>member
-15 VLMIIFGLMVTN
+15 VLMIILGLIATN

-45 LGHILIDP
+45 LGQILIDP

-64 HSNVAILIKKTDEL
+64 HSNVAILIKRTDEL
-78 YKLES
+78 YKLEK
-83 EAVVP
+83 EAVLP
-88 REEIEEIVTQLAK
+88 KEEIDEIIVQLK
-101 NEYVFKEMTLLD
+101 NNEYVFKEITLLD

-123 PYMKDRYIEIITPLS
+123 PYMRDRYIEIITPLS

-147 TRYHLLIIML
+147 TRYHLLIIVL

-166 FIFSKKMT
+166 FVFSKKMT

-183 TQRISLLDFNVK
+183 TQRISLLDFNIK
-195 FEKESR
+195 FEKER
-201 DEIGELG
+201 KDEIGELG

-225 NKVNR
+225 NKVNK
-230 KLMEEIENEKR
+230 KLMEDIENEKR
-241 LENLRKEFI
+241 LDKLRKKFI

-309 ESGYF
+309 DSGYF
-314 KIQKEEVNL
+314 KIEKEKVDL
-323 YQMIKDIIDKYITK
+323 YQMIKDIRDKYSSK
-337 DKKIKYI
+337 NREIKYI
-344 GDKDVFVYCDEKY
+344 GEKDIFAYCDEKY

-372 STGDRDITIKV
+372 STGDREVTITV
-383 EDQQDKYRV
+383 EDIENRYKV

-409 WTPFYRVDKA
+409 WTPFYRVNKA

-432 RGILEKHK
+432 RGILENHK
-440 SALGV
+440 SNFGV

-460 KINGDLYKNNCDK
+460 KSSLDSYEKIDNED
-473 YKDEYIEEI
+473 IEEI

>member
-15 VLMIIFGLMVTN
+15 VLMIILGLIATN

-45 LGHILIDP
+45 LGQILIDP

-64 HSNVAILIKKTDEL
+64 HSNVAILIKRTDEL
-78 YKLES
+78 YKLEK
-83 EAVVP
+83 EAVLP
-88 REEIEEIVTQLAK
+88 KEEIDEIIVQLK
-101 NEYVFKEMTLLD
+101 NNEYVFKEITLLD

-123 PYMKDRYIEIITPLS
+123 PYMRDRYIEIITPLS

-147 TRYHLLIIML
+147 TRYHLLIIVL

-166 FIFSKKMT
+166 FVFSKKMT

-183 TQRISLLDFNVK
+183 THRISLLDFNIK
-195 FEKESR
+195 FEKER
-201 DEIGELG
+201 KDEIGELG

-225 NKVNR
+225 NKVNK
-230 KLMEEIENEKR
+230 KLMEDIENEKR
-241 LENLRKEFI
+241 LDKLRKEFI

-309 ESGYF
+309 DSGYF
-314 KIQKEEVNL
+314 KIEKEKVDL
-323 YQMIKDIIDKYITK
+323 YQMIKDIRDKYSSK
-337 DKKIKYI
+337 NREIKYI
-344 GDKDVFVYCDEKY
+344 GEKDIFAYCDEKY

-372 STGDRDITIKV
+372 STGDREVTITV
-383 EDQQDKYRV
+383 EDIENRYKV

-409 WTPFYRVDKA
+409 WTPFYRVNKA

-432 RGILEKHK
+432 RGILENHK
-440 SALGV
+440 SNFGV

-460 KINGDLYKNNCDK
+460 KSSLDSYEKIDNED
-473 YKDEYIEEI
+473 IEEI

>member
-15 VLMIIFGLMVTN
+15 VLMIILGLMVTN

-45 LGHILIDP
+45 LGQILIDP

-64 HSNVAILIKKTDEL
+64 HSNVAILIKRTDEL
-78 YKLES
+78 YKLEK
-83 EAVVP
+83 EAVLP
-88 REEIEEIVTQLAK
+88 KEEIEEIIVSLK
-101 NEYVFKEMTLLD
+101 NREYIFKERTLLD

-147 TRYHLLIIML
+147 TRYHLLIIIL

-183 TQRISLLDFNVK
+183 TQRISLLDFNIK
-195 FEKESR
+195 FEKER
-201 DEIGELG
+201 KDEIGELG

-230 KLMEEIENEKR
+230 KLMEDIENEKR
-241 LENLRKEFI
+241 LDKLRKEFI

-314 KIQKEEVNL
+314 KIEKEEVDL
-323 YQMIKDIIDKYITK
+323 YQMIKDIRDKYSSK
-337 DKKIKYI
+337 SKEIKYI
-344 GDKDVFVYCDEKY
+344 GKKNIFAYCDEKY
-357 IDRVLENLVVNALKY
+357 IDRVLENLVINALKY
-372 STGDRDITIKV
+372 STGDREVTISV
-383 EDQQDKYRV
+383 DEIGNKYKI

-409 WTPFYRVDKA
+409 WTPFYRVNKA

-432 RGILEKHK
+432 RGILENHR
-440 SALGV
+440 SDFGV
-445 YITEKNIINFWFELE
+445 YITEKNTINFWFELE
-460 KINGDLYKNNCDK
+460 KSSLDSYKKNDN
-473 YKDEYIEEI
+473 KDIEEI

>member
-15 VLMIIFGLMVTN
+15 VLMIILGLMVTN

-45 LGHILIDP
+45 LGQILIDP

-64 HSNVAILIKKTDEL
+64 HSNVAILIKRTDEL
-78 YKLES
+78 YKLEK
-83 EAVVP
+83 EAVLP
-88 REEIEEIVTQLAK
+88 KEEIEEIIVSLK
-101 NEYVFKEMTLLD
+101 NREYIFKEITLLD

-147 TRYHLLIIML
+147 TRYHLLIIVL

-166 FIFSKKMT
+166 FVFSKKMT

-183 TQRISLLDFNVK
+183 TQRISLLDFNIK
-195 FEKESR
+195 FEKER
-201 DEIGELG
+201 KDEIGELG

-225 NKVNR
+225 NKVNK
-230 KLMEEIENEKR
+230 KLMEDIENEKR
-241 LENLRKEFI
+241 LDKLRKEFI

-314 KIQKEEVNL
+314 KIEKEEVDL
-323 YQMIKDIIDKYITK
+323 YQMIKDIRDKYSSK
-337 DKKIKYI
+337 SREIKYI
-344 GDKDVFVYCDEKY
+344 GEKNIFAYCDEKY

-372 STGDRDITIKV
+372 STGDREVTITVDDI
-383 EDQQDKYRV
+383 ENKYKI

-409 WTPFYRVDKA
+409 WTPFYRVNKA

-432 RGILEKHK
+432 RGILENHK
-440 SALGV
+440 STFGV
-445 YITEKNIINFWFELE
+445 YITEKNTINFWFELE
-460 KINGDLYKNNCDK
+460 KSSLDSYKKIDNED
-473 YKDEYIEEI
+473 IEEI

>member
-15 VLMIIFGLMVTN
+15 VLMIILGLIATN

-45 LGHILIDP
+45 LGQILIDP

-64 HSNVAILIKKTDEL
+64 HSNVAILIKRTDEL
-78 YKLES
+78 YKLEK
-83 EAVVP
+83 EAVLP
-88 REEIEEIVTQLAK
+88 KEEIDEIIVQLK
-101 NEYVFKEMTLLD
+101 NNEYVFKEITLLD

-123 PYMKDRYIEIITPLS
+123 PYMRDRYIEIITPLS

-147 TRYHLLIIML
+147 TRYHLLIIVL

-166 FIFSKKMT
+166 FVFSKKMT

-183 TQRISLLDFNVK
+183 TQRISLLDFNIK
-195 FEKESR
+195 FEKER
-201 DEIGELG
+201 KDEIGELG

-225 NKVNR
+225 NKVNK
-230 KLMEEIENEKR
+230 KLMEDIENEKR
-241 LENLRKEFI
+241 LDKLRKEFI

-280 DRNFYCE
+280 DRKFYCE

-309 ESGYF
+309 DSGYF
-314 KIQKEEVNL
+314 KIEKEKVDL
-323 YQMIKDIIDKYITK
+323 YQMIKDIRDKYSSK
-337 DKKIKYI
+337 NREIKYI
-344 GDKDVFVYCDEKY
+344 GEKDIFAYCDEKY

-372 STGDRDITIKV
+372 STGDREVTITV
-383 EDQQDKYRV
+383 EDIENRYKV

-409 WTPFYRVDKA
+409 WTPFYRVNKA

-432 RGILEKHK
+432 RGILENHK
-440 SALGV
+440 SNFGV

-460 KINGDLYKNNCDK
+460 KSSLDSYEKIDNED
-473 YKDEYIEEI
+473 IEEI

>member
-15 VLMIIFGLMVTN
+15 VLMIILGLIATN

-45 LGHILIDP
+45 LGQILIDP

-64 HSNVAILIKKTDEL
+64 HSNVAILIKRTDEL
-78 YKLES
+78 YKLEK
-83 EAVVP
+83 EAVLP
-88 REEIEEIVTQLAK
+88 KEEINEIIVHLK
-101 NEYVFKEMTLLD
+101 NNEYVFKEITLLD

-123 PYMKDRYIEIITPLS
+123 PYMRDRYIEIITPLS

-147 TRYHLLIIML
+147 TRYHLLIIVL

-166 FIFSKKMT
+166 FVFSKKMT

-183 TQRISLLDFNVK
+183 TQRISLLDFNIK
-195 FEKESR
+195 FEKER
-201 DEIGELG
+201 KDEIGELG

-225 NKVNR
+225 NKVNK
-230 KLMEEIENEKR
+230 KLMEDIENEKR
-241 LENLRKEFI
+241 LDKLRKEFI

-309 ESGYF
+309 DSGYF
-314 KIQKEEVNL
+314 KIEKEKVDL
-323 YQMIKDIIDKYITK
+323 YQMIKDIRDKYSSK
-337 DKKIKYI
+337 NREIKYI
-344 GDKDVFVYCDEKY
+344 GEKDIFAYCDEKY

-372 STGDRDITIKV
+372 STGDREVTITV
-383 EDQQDKYRV
+383 EDIENRYKV

-409 WTPFYRVDKA
+409 WTPFYRVNKA

-432 RGILEKHK
+432 RGILENYK
-440 SALGV
+440 SNFGV

-460 KINGDLYKNNCDK
+460 KSSLDSYEKIDNED
-473 YKDEYIEEI
+473 IEEI

>member
-15 VLMIIFGLMVTN
+15 VLMIILGLIATN

-45 LGHILIDP
+45 LGQILIDP

-64 HSNVAILIKKTDEL
+64 HSNVAILIKRTDEL
-78 YKLES
+78 YKLEK
-83 EAVVP
+83 EAVLP
-88 REEIEEIVTQLAK
+88 KEEIDEIIVHLK
-101 NEYVFKEMTLLD
+101 NNEYVFKEITLLD

-123 PYMKDRYIEIITPLS
+123 PYMRDRYIEIITPLS

-147 TRYHLLIIML
+147 TRYHLLIIVL

-166 FIFSKKMT
+166 FVFSKKMT

-183 TQRISLLDFNVK
+183 TQRISLLDFNIK
-195 FEKESR
+195 FEKER
-201 DEIGELG
+201 KDEIGELG

-225 NKVNR
+225 NKVNK
-230 KLMEEIENEKR
+230 KLMEDIENEKR
-241 LENLRKEFI
+241 LDKLRKEFI

-309 ESGYF
+309 DSGYF
-314 KIQKEEVNL
+314 KIEKEKVDL
-323 YQMIKDIIDKYITK
+323 YQMIKDIRDKYSSK
-337 DKKIKYI
+337 NREIKYI
-344 GDKDVFVYCDEKY
+344 GEKDIFAYCDEKY

-372 STGDRDITIKV
+372 STGDREVTITV
-383 EDQQDKYRV
+383 EDIENRYKV

-409 WTPFYRVDKA
+409 WTPFYRVNKA

-432 RGILEKHK
+432 RGILENHK
-440 SALGV
+440 SNFGV

-460 KINGDLYKNNCDK
+460 KSSLDSYEKIDNED
-473 YKDEYIEEI
+473 IEEI

>member
-15 VLMIIFGLMVTN
+15 VLMIILGLIATN

-45 LGHILIDP
+45 LGQILIDP

-64 HSNVAILIKKTDEL
+64 HSNVAILIKRTDEL
-78 YKLES
+78 YKLEK
-83 EAVVP
+83 EAVLP
-88 REEIEEIVTQLAK
+88 KEEIDEIIVQLK
-101 NEYVFKEMTLLD
+101 NNEYVFKEITLLD

-123 PYMKDRYIEIITPLS
+123 PYMRDRYIEIITPLS

-147 TRYHLLIIML
+147 TRYHLLIIVL

-166 FIFSKKMT
+166 FVFSKKMT

-183 TQRISLLDFNVK
+183 TQRISLLDFNIK
-195 FEKESR
+195 FEKER
-201 DEIGELG
+201 KDEIGELG

-225 NKVNR
+225 NKVNK
-230 KLMEEIENEKR
+230 KLMEDIENEKR
-241 LENLRKEFI
+241 LDKLRKEFI

-280 DRNFYCE
+280 DRKFYCE

-309 ESGYF
+309 DSGYF
-314 KIQKEEVNL
+314 KIEKEKVDL
-323 YQMIKDIIDKYITK
+323 YQMIKDIRDKYSSK
-337 DKKIKYI
+337 NREIKYI
-344 GDKDVFVYCDEKY
+344 GEKDIFAYCDEKY

-372 STGDRDITIKV
+372 STGDREVTITVDDI
-383 EDQQDKYRV
+383 ENKYKI

-409 WTPFYRVDKA
+409 WTPFYRVNKA
-419 RDRDGHGLGLAIV
+419 RDRDEHGLGLAIV
-432 RGILEKHK
+432 RGILENHK
-440 SALGV
+440 SNFGV

-460 KINGDLYKNNCDK
+460 KSSLDSYEKIDNED
-473 YKDEYIEEI
+473 IEEI

>member
-15 VLMIIFGLMVTN
+15 VLMIILGLIATN

-45 LGHILIDP
+45 LGKILIDP

-78 YKLES
+78 YKLEA
-83 EAVVP
+83 EAVLP
-88 REEIEEIVTQLAK
+88 KEEIDEIIVQLK
-101 NEYVFKEMTLLD
+101 NNEYVFKEITLLD

-123 PYMKDRYIEIITPLS
+123 PYMRDRYIEIITPLS

-147 TRYHLLIIML
+147 TRYHLLIIVL

-183 TQRISLLDFNVK
+183 TQRISLLDFNIK
-195 FEKESR
+195 FEKER
-201 DEIGELG
+201 KDEIGELG

-225 NKVNR
+225 NKVNK
-230 KLMEEIENEKR
+230 KLMEDIENEKR
-241 LENLRKEFI
+241 LDKLRKEFI

-309 ESGYF
+309 DSGYF
-314 KIQKEEVNL
+314 KIEKEKVDL
-323 YQMIKDIIDKYITK
+323 YQMIKDIRDKYSSK
-337 DKKIKYI
+337 NREIKYI
-344 GDKDVFVYCDEKY
+344 GEKDIFAYCDEKY

-372 STGDRDITIKV
+372 STGDREVTITV
-383 EDQQDKYRV
+383 EDIENKYKV

-409 WTPFYRVDKA
+409 WTPFYRVNKA

-432 RGILEKHK
+432 RGILENHK
-440 SALGV
+440 SNFGV

-460 KINGDLYKNNCDK
+460 KSSLDSYEKIT
-473 YKDEYIEEI
+473 DEDIEEI